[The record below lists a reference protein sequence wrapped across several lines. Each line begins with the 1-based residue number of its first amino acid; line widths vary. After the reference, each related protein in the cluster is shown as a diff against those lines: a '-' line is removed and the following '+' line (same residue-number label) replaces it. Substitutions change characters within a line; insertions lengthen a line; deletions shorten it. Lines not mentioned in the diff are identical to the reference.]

1 MLVSV
6 PMPHIS
12 AVLLAQHGRNE
23 VKLSVQ
29 PKATHQVNAT
39 SCYMDVGGMN
49 IKR

>member
-12 AVLLAQHGRNE
+12 AVLLPAQHGRNE
-23 VKLSVQ
+23 VLSVQ
-29 PKATHQVNAT
+29 AKATHQVNAT
-39 SCYMDVGGMN
+39 SCYMDVEGMN